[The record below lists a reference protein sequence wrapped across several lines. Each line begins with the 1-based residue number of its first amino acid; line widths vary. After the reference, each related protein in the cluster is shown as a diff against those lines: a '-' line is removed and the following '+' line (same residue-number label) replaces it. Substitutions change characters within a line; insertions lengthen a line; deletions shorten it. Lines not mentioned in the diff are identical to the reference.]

1 MILVKDYVRNEE
13 RLAALNSYHILDT
26 EEEIDFDEIVELASK
41 ICNKPISL
49 ISLVDDK
56 RQWFK
61 AKVGLKVSETPV
73 EIAFCKHAIEHNNLF
88 LVEDAT
94 LDERFKNNPLVTDH
108 PDIRFYAGTPLTTS
122 DGHSIGTLCVL
133 DNKPGQITAEQ
144 QEALYILGKQ
154 VMKQLEL
161 RRALYNQ
168 NLMLKQLE
176 QQRNEMQRLLSFKD
190 KVFAIIS
197 HDLRGPIGGIGQ
209 VLELIRSG
217 AITVQDFEMA
227 LPTLQTQV
235 AYAEDTLNNLL
246 SWAQSHEKGFIA
258 EKKPTELHQLVGELV
273 NGLQDSATQKG
284 VTIHSNI
291 SSNIGLVDL
300 DANSL
305 IIVLRNLVKNSIKF
319 CKRGNEINIIATL
332 ENNKLQFCVNDNGVG
347 FDDVVAS
354 KLFKE
359 DEHVTNYGTAN
370 EKGTGL
376 GLLICK
382 NLIEQSGGTIW
393 AEGKLGQ
400 GATFCFIIPLS

>member
-1 MILVKDYVRNEE
+1 MTSIKDTTYELE
-13 RLAALNSYHILDT
+13 RLAALQSYHILDT
-26 EEEIDFDEIVELASK
+26 EQEVDFDEIVDLASK

-61 AKVGLKVSETPV
+61 AKVGLNISETPV

-88 LVEDAT
+88 LIEDAT
-94 LDERFKNNPLVTDH
+94 LDERFKNNPLVTNH
-108 PDIRFYAGTPLTTS
+108 PDIRFYAGTPLQTI
-122 DGHSIGTLCVL
+122 DGYNIGTLCVL
-133 DNKPGQITAEQ
+133 DNEPGQITLQQ
-144 QEALYILGKQ
+144 QEALTILGKQ

-161 RRALYNQ
+161 RRALNNQ
-168 NLMLKQLE
+168 NRILRELE
-176 QQRNEMQRLLSFKD
+176 QQRNEMQRLLNFKD

-209 VLELIRSG
+209 VLDMIKSG
-217 AITVQDFEMA
+217 AITAQDFEMA
-227 LPTLQTQV
+227 IPTLQTQV

-258 EKKPTELHQLVGELV
+258 EKKPTELHQLVNELV
-273 NGLQDSATQKG
+273 NGLQDSAAQKS
-284 VTIHSNI
+284 VSISTNI
-291 SSNIGLVDL
+291 SSNIQSVQL
-300 DANSL
+300 DAHSL
-305 IIVLRNLVKNSIKF
+305 IIVLRNLIKNSIKF
-319 CKRGNEINIIATL
+319 CRKGDKVSIETRL
-332 ENNKLQFCVNDNGVG
+332 ENNALQFCIKDTGVG
-347 FDDVVAS
+347 FDDEVAS

-359 DEHVTNYGTAN
+359 DEHITTYGTAN

-393 AEGKLGQ
+393 AEGKPNQ

>member
-1 MILVKDYVRNEE
+1 MTLAKDYVSNLE
-13 RLAALNSYHILDT
+13 RLAALDSFQILDT
-26 EEEIDFDEIVELASK
+26 KEEIDFDEIVDLASK

-61 AKVGLKVSETPV
+61 AKVGLNVSETPV

-88 LVEDAT
+88 LIEDAT
-94 LDERFKNNPLVTDH
+94 LDERFKNNPLVTNH

-122 DGHSIGTLCVL
+122 DGHNIGTLCVL
-133 DNKPGQITAEQ
+133 DNKPGQITTEQ

-168 NLMLKQLE
+168 NRMLQELE
-176 QQRNEMQRLLSFKD
+176 QQRNEMQRLLNFKD

-209 VLELIRSG
+209 VLDMIKSG

-227 LPTLQTQV
+227 IPTLQTQV
-235 AYAEDTLNNLL
+235 GYAEDTLNNLL
-246 SWAQSHEKGFIA
+246 SWAKTHGKGFIA
-258 EKKPTELHQLVGELV
+258 EKKPTELHQLVHELV
-273 NGLQDSATQKG
+273 TGLHESAKQKD
-284 VTIHSNI
+284 VAINCNI
-291 SSNIGLVDL
+291 SAVIGLVEL
-300 DANSL
+300 DAQSL

-319 CKRGNEINIIATL
+319 CRKGGEISIESKL
-332 ENNKLQFCVNDNGVG
+332 ENNTLQFCVKDNGIG
-347 FDDVVAS
+347 FDDVVAA

-359 DEHVTNYGTAN
+359 DEHITTYGTAN

-382 NLIEQSGGTIW
+382 NLIEQSGGSIW
-393 AEGKLGQ
+393 AEGRPNQ
-400 GATFCFIIPLS
+400 GARFCFTIPV